1 MTAAPSADLVLTNV
15 GELVTCEPS
24 LGHGELGIIPRGAL
38 AARAGRIVWVG
49 PESSLATAVT
59 VASDA
64 ERVDGAGRVA
74 LPGFVDSHTHLVF
87 AGSREQEYA
96 LRARG
101 ASYQE
106 IAAAGG
112 GILSTVRATRAAS
125 VDELVDLA
133 RPRLSRLLEHGTTTV
148 EVKSGYGLTTEDEL
162 KMLEA
167 IRRLGD
173 IHPVDVHA
181 NFCGAHEVPPEYR
194 DRTDAYVDLVVG
206 EMLPAVTA
214 RTAARYVDV
223 FCEAGVFSVAQARRI
238 LEAGTRLGLRAKFHA
253 DEFVTLGGAE
263 LAAEIGAL
271 SADHL
276 LNARPDGVRMMAKA
290 GVTATLLPG
299 TAFFLG
305 LPYAPARA
313 FLETGARVA
322 LASDFNPGSSM
333 GANLQLVMTM
343 AVSQMKMSP
352 EEALLGVTLHGAW
365 AMGLQNDVGSLAPGK
380 QCDVVLADVPTWRF
394 VSYHYGVNH
403 VSRVIKSCVR
413 ASAHSRGA
421 SASAA
426 EVAPSDGAGHAGA
439 RPRWYSHWVR
449 GDATRS

>member
-1 MTAAPSADLVLTNV
+1 MTAGPADLVLDNLA
-15 GELVTCEPS
+15 ELVTCEPS
-24 LGHGELGIIPRGAL
+24 LGDGEVGVIARGAL
-38 AARAGRIVWVG
+38 AARGGRIVWVG
-49 PESSLATAVT
+49 PESRLSAEVAV
-59 VASDA
+59 ALDA
-64 ERVDGAGRVA
+64 ERINGGGRVA

-87 AGSREQEYA
+87 AGSREHEYA

-125 VDELVDLA
+125 VGDLVELA
-133 RPRLSRLLEHGTTTV
+133 RPRLARLLEHGTTTV
-148 EVKSGYGLTTEDEL
+148 EVKSGYGLTTEHEL

-167 IRRLGD
+167 VARLRE
-173 IHPVDVHA
+173 IQPVEIHA

-194 DRTDAYVDLVVG
+194 DRPDAYVDLIVG
-206 EMLPAVTA
+206 EMLPAVA
-214 RTAARYVDV
+214 EHKLARYVDV

-238 LEAGTRLGLRAKFHA
+238 LEAGARLGLRAKFHA

-276 LNARPDGVRMMAKA
+276 LSARPEGVRRMAQA
-290 GVTATLLPG
+290 GVTAALLPG

-305 LPYAPARA
+305 LPYAPART
-313 FLETGARVA
+313 FLETGVRVA

-333 GANLQLVMTM
+333 GSNLQLVMTM

-365 AMGLQNDVGSLAPGK
+365 AMGLQAEVGSLAPGK
-380 QCDVVLADVPTWRF
+380 QCDVVLADVPSWRF

-403 VSRVIKSCVR
+403 VSQVIKHGR
-413 ASAHSRGA
+413 LHREG
-421 SASAA
+421 
-426 EVAPSDGAGHAGA
+426 PG
-439 RPRWYSHWVR
+439 RP
-449 GDATRS
+449 DATPS